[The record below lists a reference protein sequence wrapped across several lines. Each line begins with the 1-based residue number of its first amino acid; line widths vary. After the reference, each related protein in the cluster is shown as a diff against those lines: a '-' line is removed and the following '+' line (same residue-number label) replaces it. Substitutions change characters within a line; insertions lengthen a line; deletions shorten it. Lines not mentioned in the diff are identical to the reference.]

1 MATVRFLSSE
11 WIDEAATAARS
22 SEGLAAATAGARL
35 TVQQVVTGGP
45 EGDIRYVVSIDD
57 GEVGLRAG
65 VDEAPDVTFSLEWDT
80 AVAMATGVLGA
91 QEAFTSGRLELQGD
105 VGALLRHSSALAD
118 LDSVFAALRE
128 RTTY

>member
-1 MATVRFLSSE
+1 MARFLSSE
-11 WIDEAATAARS
+11 WIEEAATAALS
-22 SEGLAAATAGARL
+22 SDGLAAATTGVRL
-35 TVQQVVTGGP
+35 TVQQVVTGAP
-45 EGDIRYVVSIDD
+45 EGDVRYVVSIDD
-57 GEVGLRAG
+57 GVVSVRTG
-65 VDEAPDVTFSLEWDT
+65 VDEASDVTFLLEWDT

-105 VGALLRHSSALAD
+105 VGALLRHGPALAD

>member
-1 MATVRFLSSE
+1 MVRFLSGE
-11 WIDEAATAARS
+11 WIEEAAIAARS
-22 SEGLAAATAGARL
+22 SEELAAATAATRL

-45 EGDIRYVVSIDD
+45 DGDVRYVVSIAN
-57 GEVGLRAG
+57 GAVGVRAG
-65 VDEAPDVTFSLEWDT
+65 VDEAPDVTFSMEWDT
-80 AVAMATGVLGA
+80 AVGMAAGVLGA

-105 VGALLRHSSALAD
+105 VGALLRHGPALAD

>member
-1 MATVRFLSSE
+1 MRFLSGE
-11 WIDEAATAARS
+11 WIEEAATAARS
-22 SEGLAAATAGARL
+22 SEGLAAATADTRL

-45 EGDIRYVVSIDD
+45 DGDVRYVVSIAN
-57 GEVGLRAG
+57 GAVSVHAG
-65 VDEAPDVTFSLEWDT
+65 VDEAPDVTFLLEWDT
-80 AVAMATGVLGA
+80 AVAMAAGVLGA

-105 VGALLRHSSALAD
+105 VGALLRHGPALAD